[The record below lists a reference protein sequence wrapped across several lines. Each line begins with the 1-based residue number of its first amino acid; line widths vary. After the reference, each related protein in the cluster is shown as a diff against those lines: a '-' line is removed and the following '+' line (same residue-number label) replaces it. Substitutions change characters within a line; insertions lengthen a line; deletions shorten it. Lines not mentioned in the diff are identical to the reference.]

1 MNYEERK
8 TDLFNK
14 IQVLRN
20 QVCDILPQSP
30 QIRKFD
36 GVLLDLKEDLYTV
49 VVVGEFKNGKSTFVN
64 ALLGEPLLPVD
75 VTPTTAAIH
84 ALVWGSERSFEV
96 HKSDGTVERSGLQA
110 ETLQKYVA
118 TADFNPDEVNYL
130 KLCMPAPLLKNK
142 VVLVDTPGVNDL
154 NKHRSNITYEF
165 IPRADVVLF
174 MLDMTAPLKRT
185 EEQFINNSLLGKG
198 LDRLIFVAN
207 FADRVDEEEVEEL
220 SEFISHR
227 IQRVTEIECP
237 RVFPISARE
246 GLEAKQTKDEE
257 LWEYSGLGDVE
268 KNIWDIIQNG
278 SCSEEKLMRYY
289 NRVTHIL
296 YDALEEI
303 QVLSSVNTQS
313 LEELE
318 KSYDSLNQWDTERL
332 SREQKI
338 NEYVQARENE
348 IQLIIY
354 KSVDF
359 LGESIRD
366 EVKDRIQLYNGHDMG
381 NFIET
386 QIPLIIKNRLK
397 RWIDQYSGYIQEL
410 LRKLEIELSKGLS
423 QIFDMKI
430 LMQKQVADRLTYDV
444 DVEMHAPNKMNPLIA
459 SGAIVG
465 GASTIAMVFGGPMFI
480 PIIGLAGLPYIQKKM
495 IQKQLD
501 EIKPKLLVEV
511 DHVVSQVMEDFMKH
525 IAQYVSEGILEIK
538 RHTMCVFQD
547 KVDAGRH
554 LLGEEIKQKKLVYH
568 NKFNEQEK
576 VEKVQKA
583 IVAQYNYFIKEVERN
598 ERLFSQS

>member
-14 IQVLRN
+14 VQVLRN
-20 QVCDILPQSP
+20 QVYDIIPQSS
-30 QIRKFD
+30 QIRKLD
-36 GVLLDLKEDLYTV
+36 EVLLDLQEDLYTV

-64 ALLGEPLLPVD
+64 ALLGESLLPVD

-96 HKSDGTVERSGLQA
+96 HKSDGTVDRSDLQA
-110 ETLQKYVA
+110 ETLQQYVA

-130 KLCMPAPLLKNK
+130 KLYMPAPLLKNK

-154 NKHRSNITYEF
+154 NQHRSNITYEF

-185 EEQFINNSLLGKG
+185 EEQFINNSLLEKG
-198 LDRLIFVAN
+198 LDRLMFVAN
-207 FADRVDEEEVEEL
+207 FADRVDEEEIEEL
-220 SEFISHR
+220 SEFISNR
-227 IQRVTEIECP
+227 IQHATEIERP

-257 LWEYSGLGDVE
+257 LWEYSGLRDVE
-268 KNIWDIIQNG
+268 KSIWDMIQNG
-278 SCSEEKLMRYY
+278 SCSEEKLIRYY
-289 NRVTHIL
+289 NRITHIL
-296 YDALEEI
+296 YCALEEI

-318 KSYDSLNQWDTERL
+318 KSYDSLNQWDEERA
-332 SREQKI
+332 SRGQKI

-348 IQLIIY
+348 IQLIIQ
-354 KSVDF
+354 KSVEF
-359 LGESIRD
+359 LGESIMG
-366 EVKDRIQLYNGHDMG
+366 EVKDRIQLYNGHDMK

-410 LRKLEIELSKGLS
+410 LSKLEIELSKGLS

-430 LMQKQVADRLTYDV
+430 LMRKQVTDRLIYDF
-444 DVEMHAPNKMNPLIA
+444 DVEMNAPNKMNPLVA
-459 SGAIVG
+459 SGAIIG
-465 GASTIAMVFGGPMFI
+465 GVSTIAMVLGGPIFI
-480 PIIGLAGLPYIQKKM
+480 PVIGLAGLPFIQKKM
-495 IQKQLD
+495 IQKQLN

-511 DHVVSQVMEDFMKH
+511 DYVILKVMDDFMKH
-525 IAQYVSEGILEIK
+525 LAEYVSGGISEIK
-538 RHTMCVFQD
+538 AHTMCIFQD
-547 KVDAGRH
+547 KVDASRY
-554 LLGEEIKQKKLVYH
+554 LLEEEIKQKKSVYQ

-576 VEKVQKA
+576 VEKVQKS